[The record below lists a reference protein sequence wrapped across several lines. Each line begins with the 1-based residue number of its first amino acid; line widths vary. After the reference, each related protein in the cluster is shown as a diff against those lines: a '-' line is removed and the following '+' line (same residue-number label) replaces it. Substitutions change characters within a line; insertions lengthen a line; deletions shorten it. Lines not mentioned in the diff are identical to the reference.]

1 MTTYKPE
8 GALLDTPENAYYLR
22 DLSTLREA
30 FSQGVIL
37 EARTVLCDHGHD
49 LIVDLGCTQGI
60 IPRTEGAEGIEEGT
74 TRDIALISRVGKPV
88 CFQITGFEPGP
99 DGGVRPVLSRRA
111 VQAQCR
117 RDYLDHLRPGDIIDA
132 RVTHLENFGCFVDIG
147 CGIPSLIPIDA
158 ISISRI
164 SHPRDRFFVGQEI
177 HAVVRYTAPDGKI
190 TLSHKEQL
198 GTWEENASLFAPGET
213 VAGVVRSVEHYGIF
227 IELTPNLAGLAE
239 PKEDVFPGQQA
250 SVFIKN
256 ILPEK
261 MKVKLI
267 IVDAFDA
274 KYPCVPPRYFLPG
287 SHMDS
292 FLYSPACSDR
302 VIRTDFAAP

>member
-158 ISISRI
+158 ISVSRI
-164 SHPRDRFFVGQEI
+164 SHPRDRFQPGQQI
-177 HAVVRYTAPDGKI
+177 KAVVKAVEPGGRI
-190 TLSHKEQL
+190 CLSHKEL
-198 GTWEENASLFAPGET
+198 WGTWAENAALFTPGET
-213 VAGVVRSVEHYGIF
+213 VAGIVRSVEEYGVF
-227 IELTPNLAGLAE
+227 VELTPNLAGLAE
-239 PKEDVFPGQQA
+239 PRPGVAPGQHA
-250 SVFIKN
+250 SVYIKSL
-256 ILPEK
+256 IPQR

-267 IVDAFDA
+267 LVDAFEA
-274 KYPCVPPRYFLPG
+274 AYRPAPPPYFLTAG
-287 SHMDS
+287 HISRWR
-292 FLYSPACSDR
+292 YSPACASR
-302 VIRTDFAAP
+302 VIETVFD